1 MEKVSSIRHNMSTFF
16 AKAGQKMKTYLSF
29 QQTLQLNL
37 LDFPL
42 KLEVQ
47 VVFLF
52 QQISVRSFKQEND
65 SFQEFYN

>member
-1 MEKVSSIRHNMSTFF
+1 MEKVTSIRHNMSTLF
-16 AKAGQKMKTYLSF
+16 AKAGEKMKTYLSF
-29 QQTLQLNL
+29 QQTRQLNL

-52 QQISVRSFKQEND
+52 
-65 SFQEFYN
+65 